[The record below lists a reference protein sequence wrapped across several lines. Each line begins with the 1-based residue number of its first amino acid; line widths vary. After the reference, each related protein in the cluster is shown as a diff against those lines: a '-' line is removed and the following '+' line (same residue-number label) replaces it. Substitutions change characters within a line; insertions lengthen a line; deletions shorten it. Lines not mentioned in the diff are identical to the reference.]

1 MKMDELKRRREA
13 DWDFHWISRQ
23 DRSAIYHS
31 LLNAANQGKGG
42 TPHEFTLLMPPLWK
56 AHQFL
61 SRDERHRKW
70 NGYIWEN
77 V

>member
-1 MKMDELKRRREA
+1 MNKQMDGA
-13 DWDFHWISRQ
+13 FYWISRQ

-31 LLNAANQGKGG
+31 LMDAASQGRGG
-42 TPHEFTLLMPPLWK
+42 MPYEYTLLMPPLWK

-70 NGYIWEN
+70 NGYNWEA